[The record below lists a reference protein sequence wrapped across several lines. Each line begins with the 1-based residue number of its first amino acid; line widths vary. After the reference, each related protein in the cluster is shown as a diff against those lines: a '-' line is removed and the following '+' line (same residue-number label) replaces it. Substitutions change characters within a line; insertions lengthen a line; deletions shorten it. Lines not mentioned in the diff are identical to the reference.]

1 MRNLMKIPVLL
12 SLVMFLLVGC
22 TSDKDA
28 FFERP
33 SWLEPPIYQV
43 LQKQGKFTNYL
54 KCVDRT
60 LYASI
65 LKTGGLYTVFAP
77 NDEAFTKYLAGKNYA
92 SVSDI
97 PDTLV
102 SKIVSYSIVYNNY
115 SYAHLTDILSGQWD
129 SISSTKKK
137 TTYNESIHQEKY
149 LGNTVWVF
157 DVSTYSSGV
166 QNNKYLPMYLRPV
179 FEQSRSAAQ
188 AAEDFG
194 MFYSTPYTGKNIQ
207 SATVLTQDMIA
218 QNGVAHE
225 VDQVL
230 EPLPT
235 LEKLLNH
242 PDFSEFKSIINQTGV
257 TGIPYF
263 ISYLTNS
270 SLTTYFRTAYPEKN
284 IGDIY
289 MKYYSGISVNL
300 NAEKTG
306 ATDLLAEQGGNTL
319 FAPDNAAVT
328 RFYHERLES
337 FYPGGIQKVPAQILF
352 YFINS
357 QMTTDL
363 IWPDS
368 YRGSMNYNDEFFN
381 GKGNLGSDFDKSNY
395 SVIAP
400 ASNGLFYGSK
410 SCIKSSYFETVY
422 SEILLN
428 PGYSFLNS
436 AITTYFNLTLQQEL
450 RKCELNGYT
459 QENYTI
465 LMPSDE
471 MFRNDGFNWV
481 WLSGSTYG
489 FTNTNSGSTLGSF
502 DAPTRMQRLVR
513 SHIFKRLKNEQVNCA
528 LTNFITDPA
537 FASAYGGYSYAVND
551 YGDMIRY
558 KNNQIQMVGNFDDN
572 NDVVTATPYKT
583 FLNGQILKID
593 KLLQYSK
600 RVSMPSAP
608 GGYTSRNLI
617 DYILDASSKN
627 VFMDKFKNYLI
638 LCLKG
643 ETSDLVGL
651 SNDIPYTIF
660 MPTNTA
666 MDNAV
671 KNGDLPSYALLQSGD
686 AAAKDKASK
695 FILYHILKGK
705 LFMDDGLSY
714 IMPNDAVIRE
724 ETWPTALKNVIDNTY
739 LAVRKDA
746 SGNLIVSSQ
755 SLSAG
760 KTYSAK
766 VRTATVTRGI
776 TRSNFFGGKAVI
788 HEINDYLVFKKIQ

>member
-137 TTYNESIHQEKY
+137 TTYYEPIHQEKY

-157 DVSTYSSGV
+157 DVPLYSNGI

-207 SATVLTQDMIA
+207 SATILTQDMIA

-257 TGIPYF
+257 TGSPYF
-263 ISYLTNS
+263 ITYATNS
-270 SLTTYFRTAYPEKN
+270 TLTTFFRTAYPEKN

-306 ATDLLAEQGGNTL
+306 VTDLLAEQGGNTL

-337 FYPGGIQKVPAQILF
+337 FYPGGIQKVPAQILS

-357 QMTTDL
+357 QMTTDM

-381 GKGNLGSDFDKSNY
+381 GKGNLGSEFDKSNY
-395 SVIAP
+395 SLIAP

-410 SCIKSSYFETVY
+410 SCIKSSYFETV
-422 SEILLN
+422 
-428 PGYSFLNS
+428 
-436 AITTYFNLTLQQEL
+436 
-450 RKCELNGYT
+450 
-459 QENYTI
+459 
-465 LMPSDE
+465 
-471 MFRNDGFNWV
+471 
-481 WLSGSTYG
+481 
-489 FTNTNSGSTLGSF
+489 
-502 DAPTRMQRLVR
+502 
-513 SHIFKRLKNEQVNCA
+513 
-528 LTNFITDPA
+528 
-537 FASAYGGYSYAVND
+537 
-551 YGDMIRY
+551 
-558 KNNQIQMVGNFDDN
+558 
-572 NDVVTATPYKT
+572 
-583 FLNGQILKID
+583 
-593 KLLQYSK
+593 
-600 RVSMPSAP
+600 
-608 GGYTSRNLI
+608 
-617 DYILDASSKN
+617 
-627 VFMDKFKNYLI
+627 
-638 LCLKG
+638 
-643 ETSDLVGL
+643 
-651 SNDIPYTIF
+651 
-660 MPTNTA
+660 
-666 MDNAV
+666 
-671 KNGDLPSYALLQSGD
+671 
-686 AAAKDKASK
+686 
-695 FILYHILKGK
+695 
-705 LFMDDGLSY
+705 
-714 IMPNDAVIRE
+714 
-724 ETWPTALKNVIDNTY
+724 
-739 LAVRKDA
+739 
-746 SGNLIVSSQ
+746 
-755 SLSAG
+755 
-760 KTYSAK
+760 
-766 VRTATVTRGI
+766 
-776 TRSNFFGGKAVI
+776 
-788 HEINDYLVFKKIQ
+788 